1 MLIEIY
7 INRLILR
14 MVSILVAVAILSAAP
29 VVVHITQGATAK
41 SIKFNFEQ
49 KQKNRCGGNAKC
61 ILIATIP
68 LRLGS
73 GDDHPDN

>member
-1 MLIEIY
+1 MLIGIY
-7 INRLILR
+7 INRLTLG
-14 MVSILVAVAILSAAP
+14 MVAILVAVAILSTAL

-41 SIKFNFEQ
+41 NIKFNFEQ